1 MPRAAGRREHS
12 FRHGAVAGTSGP
24 RSGFPALGRGSG
36 RSVVSRLLIT
46 AARDEIMN
54 ISKFA
59 IPEVI
64 FGQGSIKALGQCALR
79 LGARRVLI
87 VSDPGLAQ
95 VGWVEKLFDLL
106 EEAGLTWTYF
116 DNVSSN
122 PRDYQVHQ
130 GAERY
135 IEDQADVIIALGG
148 GSPMDTAKGIGII
161 AGNGGCISD
170 YEGANRIMR
179 PLPPMI
185 FIPSTCGSGSDTTQ
199 YCIVT
204 DIGRQVKMSIISR
217 SLVPNVS
224 IIDPSLLLTKSLE
237 LIIAAA
243 IDALSHAIE
252 SYVSKL
258 ASPFTETLALQ
269 AIGIIMQNLKPA
281 VETRSIQHLEQLAI
295 ASTAAGMSFS
305 NAGLGVGHALAHS
318 LGGIYDTLH
327 GLVHPILLPA
337 VMRFNLPACQ
347 EKMARIGKIV
357 CGPRFSSGREL
368 AHRCID
374 ELASFFLQFGVP
386 VRMRE
391 ILPDTSKLES
401 IARMA
406 CRDACALTNPRDAS
420 WEDLLGICQEAW

>member
-1 MPRAAGRREHS
+1 
-12 FRHGAVAGTSGP
+12 
-24 RSGFPALGRGSG
+24 
-36 RSVVSRLLIT
+36 VVSRLLIT